1 MLSMSLFAQMNAF
14 KPDGPQVGGF
24 GVVTLAF
31 LFLVWLFDKRSR
43 QPGANIVLLGVLVV
57 VLSCCYAFIGD
68 PTLATLTPELS
79 KVGFVLVLGGLAWS
93 LIASCPNR
101 SAIKEGDHA

>member
-1 MLSMSLFAQMNAF
+1 MLSVSLFAQMNAF
-14 KPDGPQVGGF
+14 NPDGPQVVEF
-24 GVVTLAF
+24 VAFTLAF
-31 LFLVWLFDKRSR
+31 LLMVWLFDKRSR
-43 QPGANIVLLGVLVV
+43 QLGANIVFLGVLVV
-57 VLSCCYAFIGD
+57 VLSCCYAFIGN

-79 KVGFVLVLGGLAWS
+79 KIGFVLVLGGLAWS